1 MTVTSPALVIILF
14 IVAATS
20 IFTALKVIKLYLK
33 VLVLPHRSHNDNYN
47 NNHVTNNNHN

>member
-47 NNHVTNNNHN
+47 NNHNHN